1 MSAARYI
8 VWPPGN
14 APPVSNDARGGEAT
28 NMASGHYIYRD
39 AVTGRLVTKEY
50 WEKHPNTTV
59 REWVP
64 DN

>member
-1 MSAARYI
+1 
-8 VWPPGN
+8 
-14 APPVSNDARGGEAT
+14 
-28 NMASGHYIYRD
+28 MASGHYIYRD